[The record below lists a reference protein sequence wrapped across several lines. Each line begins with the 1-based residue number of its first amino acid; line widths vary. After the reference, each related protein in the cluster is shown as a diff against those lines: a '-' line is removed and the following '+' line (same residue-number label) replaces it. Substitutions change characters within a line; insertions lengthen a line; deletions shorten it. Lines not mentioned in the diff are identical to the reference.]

1 MVNSWSGDQP
11 AWDFGRAFAL
21 PVLYSVF
28 RSLRRMDCRPVV
40 ARQSRKSAM
49 ADRVDRKKLIYLLVK
64 WGWRGPAVLA
74 LVIFG
79 IWLFSK
85 LFD

>member
-1 MVNSWSGDQP
+1 
-11 AWDFGRAFAL
+11 
-21 PVLYSVF
+21 
-28 RSLRRMDCRPVV
+28 
-40 ARQSRKSAM
+40 M
-49 ADRVDRKKLIYLLVK
+49 ADRVDPKKLIYLLVK